1 MKKFVITCSSTCDLS
16 PYFLRNHNIYYVSFY
31 YYLNG
36 EKFYDN
42 FYDKHEVN
50 EFYHI
55 LKTSESKTSQPDPLQ
70 YKELWSK
77 LICQGNDILHI
88 ELSSG
93 ISGAYNSALLARDM
107 VLEEY
112 NDSKIYVVDSLSA
125 SSGYGFLLDLV
136 SKYKENN
143 NDIDKVY
150 EYAEKE
156 KLNINHIFIMSNFDQ
171 LIKGGR
177 ISNLTG
183 SIGKLMN
190 IVPILH
196 VNTEGKLEVV
206 KKARGIN
213 NGIDEIINMIKSNI
227 INGDKYNEVF
237 FMNKSAESDNYNKLF
252 NKIKENFIYSS
263 LKEENVFNIGTVI
276 GSHIGS
282 GCFAVYYHGNGRA

>member
-1 MKKFVITCSSTCDLS
+1 MKNFVITCSSTCDLT

-36 EKFYDN
+36 EKYYDN
-42 FYDKHEVN
+42 FFDKHEVN
-50 EFYHI
+50 EFYNL
-55 LKTSESKTSQPDPLQ
+55 LKTCESKTSQPDPLQ

-77 LICQGNDILHI
+77 LISQGNDILHI

-93 ISGAYNSALLARDM
+93 ISGAYNSAQIARDM
-107 VLEEY
+107 VLDEY
-112 NDSKIYVVDSLSA
+112 KDSKIYVVDSLSA
-125 SSGYGFLLDLV
+125 STGYGFLLDLT
-136 SKYKENN
+136 SKYKEKN

-150 EYAEKE
+150 EYTEKE

-177 ISNLTG
+177 ISNLAG
-183 SIGKLMN
+183 NIGKLMN

-196 VNTEGKLEVV
+196 MNVDGKLEVV

-213 NGIDEIINMIKSNI
+213 NGIDEIVNMVKSNI
-227 INGDKYNEVF
+227 INGENYNELF
-237 FMNKSAESDNYNKLF
+237 FMNKSPESDNYIKLY
-252 NKIKENFIYSS
+252 NKIKENFANAS
-263 LKEENVFNIGTVI
+263 LEEENIFNIGTVI

-282 GCFAVYYHGNGRA
+282 GCFAIYYHGNGRA